1 MPRFSFLISLA
12 LSLFVALPVTA
23 ADEAPA
29 PALLRAFLSD
39 VETLE
44 AAFRQ
49 TLVEPESGRERVSE
63 GRLYLKRPKQFRWD
77 YRSPA
82 PQLVVADGQDLW
94 LYDPDLEQATVRSL
108 DDGLSSTPAML
119 LSGEG
124 RLEESFQVGAAY
136 AEEDIDWVE
145 LKPLDPESDFD
156 AVRVGFDAGEL
167 AAMDITDT
175 LGQTTRIRFSE
186 VRRNVPLDPALFIFE
201 PPPGADVLRDSDF

>member
-1 MPRFSFLISLA
+1 MPRFPLLLA
-12 LSLFVALPVTA
+12 LATSLIAALPLHA

-39 VETLE
+39 VQTLE

-49 TLVEPESGRERVSE
+49 TLVEPETGREQVSE

-77 YRSPA
+77 YRDPA
-82 PQLVVADGQDLW
+82 PQLVVADGTDLW
-94 LYDPDLEQATVRSL
+94 LYDPDLEQVTVRSL
-108 DDGLSSTPAML
+108 DDGLSSTPAVL

-124 RLEESFQVGAAY
+124 RLEDTFEVGAAY
-136 AEEDIDWVE
+136 PEGGVDWVS
-145 LKPLDPESDFD
+145 LKPVDPDSDFD
-156 AVRVGFDAGEL
+156 AVSVGFAAGEL

>member
-1 MPRFSFLISLA
+1 MPRFSFLLSLA
-12 LSLFVALPVTA
+12 ISLFVALPVAA

-29 PALLRAFLSD
+29 PGLLRAFLSD

-44 AAFRQ
+44 AAFGQ

-77 YRSPA
+77 YRSPT
-82 PQLVVADGQDLW
+82 PQLVVADGKDLW

-136 AEEDIDWVE
+136 PEEGIDWVE

>member
-1 MPRFSFLISLA
+1 MPRFPLLFSLA
-12 LSLFVALPVTA
+12 LSLFIAAPVATA
-23 ADEAPA
+23 EEAAA
-29 PALLRAFLSD
+29 PGLLRAFLSE
-39 VETLE
+39 VATLE
-44 AAFRQ
+44 AAFSQ
-49 TLVEPESGRERVSE
+49 TLVEPGTGREQVSE

-77 YRSPA
+77 YREPV
-82 PQLVVADGQDLW
+82 PQLVVADGTDLW

-124 RLEESFQVGAAY
+124 RLEDTFEVGAAY
-136 AEEDIDWVE
+136 AEAGIDWVE

-156 AVRVGFDAGEL
+156 AVRVGFEAGEL

-175 LGQTTRIRFSE
+175 LGQTTRIRFSG
-186 VRRNVPLDPALFIFE
+186 VRRNIPLDPGLFVFE

>member
-1 MPRFSFLISLA
+1 MPRFSLLLSLA
-12 LSLFVALPVTA
+12 TFLLAALPLSA

-29 PALLRAFLSD
+29 PGLLRAFLSD

-49 TLVEPESGRERVSE
+49 TLVEPETGRERVSE

-77 YRSPA
+77 YRDPA
-82 PQLVVADGQDLW
+82 PQLVVADGTDLW
-94 LYDPDLEQATVRSL
+94 LYDPDLEQVTVRSL

-124 RLEESFQVGAAY
+124 RLEDTFEVGAAY
-136 AEEDIDWVE
+136 PEGGVDWVA
-145 LKPLDPESDFD
+145 LKPVDPDSDFD
-156 AVRVGFDAGEL
+156 AVSVGFAGGEL

-175 LGQTTRIRFSE
+175 LGQTTRIRFSQ
-186 VRRNVPLDPALFIFE
+186 VRRNVPLDPALFTFE